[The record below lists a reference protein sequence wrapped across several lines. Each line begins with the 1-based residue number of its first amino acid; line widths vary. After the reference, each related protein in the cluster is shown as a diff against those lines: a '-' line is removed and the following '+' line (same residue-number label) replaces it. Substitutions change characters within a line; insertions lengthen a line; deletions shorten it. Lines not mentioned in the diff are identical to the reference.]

1 VVKNFFQNQ
10 PNKTMKIKLVKATLA
25 CIAIAGLFQAASI
38 YAGSLTLNFSSAGG
52 TILDTNGV
60 GTGFTARMPGT
71 GAAITGNDSNLLLN
85 TSSGVLQMHT
95 SPGFDFNGQVSNDTA
110 TVVGINLSS
119 LGYSGTEDF
128 TATANF
134 VNLTNLLLQPDQLCL
149 VVGTDSTT
157 GVRAGFINFSAFHTP
172 GTDANEGFGTLMS
185 GGFDSF
191 DRFFGSTVG
200 GSMTVVISRI
210 SGVWS
215 VTVNG
220 IDRMP
225 NSSADGTG
233 TPEPPTV
240 VGLDSASDL
249 FVGVVA
255 MDVGGDSP
263 WNVNLDAFTVS
274 VSGNGPPAVGQAP
287 QKQLVDEGNPV
298 TFSVTAGDNTK
309 APISYQWLK
318 NGSPLAN
325 QTNTT
330 LTFNPTVADATGYS
344 VIITNSLGSIT
355 SSIAPLYVVM
365 PTGTSSLNFS
375 SSAGGILDS
384 NGVGIGFT
392 SRLPGTGTALP
403 SSDTNIVLDTANG
416 LLDILTTTSDY
427 NASAYNNPDGSTNSD
442 GSTINEVFNG
452 GLAVNESLGIPLP
465 SLGFGGNQ
473 DLNVTAFFPQP
484 FPATVANDQ
493 FGVFVGADTTNGM
506 TRAGTITFANK
517 ERFSQNDQ
525 TNNFGVL
532 TDGGGQFFGFAF
544 DSTIPMN
551 VLISRTAGVWHYYID
566 GVQWDPLVQPTFLNS
581 QTNLTAGIFA
591 LDTPGDGVQRLVL
604 VDSFKARVF
613 NAPSV
618 KVGTTGGNL
627 TFTWNVAGAGLQ
639 SNTNLSNPNGWVPVV
654 GATSSPYVIP
664 IPTTGNNF
672 YRVGL

>member
-1 VVKNFFQNQ
+1 
-10 PNKTMKIKLVKATLA
+10 MKIKLIKATLA
-25 CIAIAGLFQAASI
+25 CITVFGLLHAASMH
-38 YAGSLTLNFSSAGG
+38 AGSLTLNFSSAGG
-52 TILDTNGV
+52 TILDTNGI

-71 GAAITGNDSNLLLN
+71 GAAITGNDTNLFLH
-85 TSSGVLQMHT
+85 TSSGVLQLHT
-95 SPGFDFNGQVSNDTA
+95 SPGADFNGQVAMDTA
-110 TVVGINLSS
+110 SVVGINLSS

-134 VNLTNLLLQPDQLCL
+134 INLTNLLLQPDQLCL

-157 GVRAGFINFSAFHTP
+157 GVRAGFINFSNFHTP

-225 NSSADGTG
+225 NSNNDGSG

-240 VGLDSASDL
+240 VGLDSATDL

-255 MDVGGDSP
+255 MDVGNDSP
-263 WNVNLDAFTVS
+263 WNVNLDTFTVS

-287 QKQLVDEGNPV
+287 QKQLIDEGNPV
-298 TFSVTAGDNTK
+298 TFSVAASDNTK

-318 NGSPLAN
+318 NGSPIAN

-330 LTFNPTVADATGYS
+330 LSFNPTVADAAGYS

-375 SSAGGILDS
+375 SAAGGILDS
-384 NGVGIGFT
+384 NGVGTGFT

-403 SSDTNIVLDTANG
+403 SSDTNLVLDTANG
-416 LLDILTTTSDY
+416 LLDILTTSSDY

-442 GSTINEVFNG
+442 GSTINEAFNG
-452 GLAVNESLGIPLP
+452 GLAVNESLGVPLS
-465 SLGFGGNQ
+465 SLGFNGNQ
-473 DLNVTAFFPQP
+473 DLNVTALFPQP
-484 FPATVANDQ
+484 FPVTASFDQ
-493 FGVFVGADTTNGM
+493 FGCFVGADTTNGM

-544 DSTIPMN
+544 DSTIPMT

-627 TFTWNVAGAGLQ
+627 TLTWNVAGAGLQ
-639 SNTNLSNPNGWVPVV
+639 SNTNLSNPNGWIPVV

-664 IPTTGNNF
+664 IPATGNNF